1 MYLPPFYCITQ
12 KQIEFPIVD
21 ILPVIGDA
29 PVNEGSWA
37 CFLLLTTSR
46 RSKSTD
52 CNQTSVGGSSGRYWY
67 FVWRMWMHGQ
77 HLFVLFGYCTP
88 LGEWLFCINNFP
100 KTIFILSVTPHS
112 PASAGGGIF
121 IWTAGLATAEVHLFG
136 QCICCTFIRK
146 VYTTN
151 KVHDDSHSAQK
162 VCYQE
167 ALHRSLFH
175 RSCPLTI
182 PIATPMCG
190 CEGTNCQTPMDSGFR
205 LPKKDDNKLIR
216 DLFSHSFQEFTGI
229 ASSIFVAAGQRPDVI
244 QMAPQ

>member
-1 MYLPPFYCITQ
+1 MKDLELAFFSWQ
-12 KQIEFPIVD
+12 QVD
-21 ILPVIGDA
+21 DQSPRIA
-29 PVNEGSWA
+29 TK
-37 CFLLLTTSR
+37 LLLEDLLEGIGILYGVCGCMDSIFLFYLGTALPLEN
-46 RSKSTD
+46 D
-52 CNQTSVGGSSGRYWY
+52 Y
-67 FVWRMWMHGQ
+67 FAS
-77 HLFVLFGYCTP
+77 
-88 LGEWLFCINNFP
+88 IIFP
-100 KTIFILSVTPHS
+100 KLFLFYLWLPILLLLL
-112 PASAGGGIF
+112 GGGIF